1 VDDLPLRRAAAV
13 VDDASH
19 SFGYAGFMQVL
30 ERLEKL
36 LPNASRTTLRRMLA
50 DRRVLVNGLVVTSL
64 KEPLQKS
71 DVFKV
76 LDKSAAA
83 PRKKRDTEA
92 LLFEVIHEDA
102 DLIVINKPHGL
113 MTSTGQRDRRP
124 TVIGYL
130 RAHFTK
136 RDRRVKVGLVHRL
149 DADAAGLLVFT
160 KNHEAFANLKGQFF
174 RHDVERVYW
183 AQVDGVIKPAKG
195 RIDTLLV
202 ELPDGRVTTTRDR
215 HRGERAT
222 THYET
227 LETKD
232 GRTTLRVRLETGR
245 KHQIRVHL
253 AERGCPIVNDPIYN
267 PRAATGYLQLT
278 AVALGITHPRT
289 GKSVRWTL

>member
-1 VDDLPLRRAAAV
+1 
-13 VDDASH
+13 
-19 SFGYAGFMQVL
+19 MQVL

-36 LPNASRTTLRRMLA
+36 LPNASRTTLRRMLEA
-50 DRRVLVNGLVVTSL
+50 RRVLVNGLVVTSL

-71 DVFKV
+71 DVLKV
-76 LDKSAAA
+76 LDKAAVA
-83 PRKKRDTEA
+83 PKKKRVRDA
-92 LLFEVIHEDA
+92 LPFEIIYEDA

-124 TVIGYL
+124 TVIGFL
-130 RAHFTK
+130 RAHFAK
-136 RDRRVKVGLVHRL
+136 HDRRAKVGLVHRL

-174 RHDVERVYW
+174 RHDVERVYL
-183 AQVDGVIKPAKG
+183 AQVDGVMKPAKG

-202 ELPDGRVTTTRDR
+202 ELADGHVTTTRDR

-227 LETKD
+227 IETKD
-232 GRTTLRVRLETGR
+232 NRTTLRVRLETGR

-253 AERGCPIVNDPIYN
+253 ADRGCPIVNDSRYN
-267 PRAATGYLQLT
+267 TRPPTGYLQLT

-289 GKSVRWTL
+289 GKSVRWELT